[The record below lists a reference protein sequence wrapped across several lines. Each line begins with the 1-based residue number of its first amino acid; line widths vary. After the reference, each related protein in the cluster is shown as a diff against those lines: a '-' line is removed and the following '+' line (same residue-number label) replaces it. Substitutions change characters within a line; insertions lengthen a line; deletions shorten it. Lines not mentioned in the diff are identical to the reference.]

1 MPACVVVALLGAVTV
16 TVAVPELVTEA
27 GETEQVVP
35 GSDEGTLQLRDTLP
49 VKPFSA
55 EMVSVEAPTL
65 AVAPAVNVKLVG
77 ETLAWK
83 SGVELLHSMT
93 RLNAFTEPSPVTGS

>member
-1 MPACVVVALLGAVTV
+1 MV

-27 GETEQVVP
+27 GKTVHVVP
-35 GSDEGTLQLRDTLP
+35 GSDEGTLQLRATLP

-55 EMVSVEAPTL
+55 EIVSVDVPTL

-77 ETLAWK
+77 ATLAWK
-83 SGVELLHSMT
+83 SGVELFHSMT
-93 RLNAFTEPSPVTGS
+93 RLNAFTEPNPVTGS